1 MTFRENKPIYL
12 QIAEQIMDKVERSEL
27 PVGERIPSVREYAA
41 GVGVNPNTVMR
52 SYDWLEQSGLIF
64 NRRGIGFF
72 VTDDAQ
78 TRIVNMR
85 KEEFFK
91 NEMGY
96 FLERLRL
103 FGISLDELCRLYN
116 AHLDKAE

>member
-1 MTFRENKPIYL
+1 
-12 QIAEQIMDKVERSEL
+12 
-27 PVGERIPSVREYAA
+27 
-41 GVGVNPNTVMR
+41 
-52 SYDWLEQSGLIF
+52 
-64 NRRGIGFF
+64 
-72 VTDDAQ
+72 
-78 TRIVNMR
+78 MR